1 MNNRG
6 MTINRALGRSHA
18 QGRLQEKASKES
30 QRQAEEFAAFEQAK
44 VDKRQRDKDAG
55 LGFRV

>member
-1 MNNRG
+1 

-30 QRQAEEFAAFEQAK
+30 QRQAEELALQFSK
-44 VDKRQRDKDAG
+44 V
-55 LGFRV
+55 LNSTLV

>member
-1 MNNRG
+1 